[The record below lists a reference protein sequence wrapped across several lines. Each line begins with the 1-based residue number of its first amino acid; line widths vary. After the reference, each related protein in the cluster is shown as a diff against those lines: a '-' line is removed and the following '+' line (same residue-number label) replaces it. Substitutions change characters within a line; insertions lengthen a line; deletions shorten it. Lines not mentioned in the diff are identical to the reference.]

1 MSSNP
6 QGASPANTYTQSD
19 LDNLSHDLKR
29 ALPNIQ
35 FGPRDTKVNHVRNN
49 TIDICDMRW
58 EVLGKKGTKELTKQY
73 NEEQEDDSKAANVNG
88 YTYSG
93 ESCQGGED
101 EHVKPPPT
109 VDVSDLLDWYGA
121 PRFPGPVHIPRTFR
135 SDVRAGRFTGP
146 TNGVCPGFLQCNMV
160 VLPEGRHAFDFL
172 LFCQRNPQSCPLI
185 EVLDVGSVTPT
196 AVAPGADL
204 RTDVPK

>member
-1 MSSNP
+1 MTSNP

-19 LDNLSHDLKR
+19 LDNLSHDLRR
-29 ALPNIQ
+29 ALPNVQ
-35 FGPRDTKVNHVRNN
+35 FEPRDTKVNHVRSN

-58 EVLGKKGTKELTKQY
+58 ELLGKKDCTVLSSQCKEQGG
-73 NEEQEDDSKAANVNG
+73 NEKAAATFSNKAH
-88 YTYSG
+88 SG
-93 ESCQGGED
+93 ESCRGGEKD
-101 EHVKPPPT
+101 CLKT
-109 VDVSDLLDWYGA
+109 TSADVTDVLDWYGA
-121 PRFPGPVHIPRTFR
+121 PRFSGPVNIPRAFR
-135 SDVRAGRFTGP
+135 SDVRAGKFNGP